1 MTHTLG
7 KMAMPNIGRTI
18 PLVISQPAIIPQRP
32 SVAPIERSIPAVIM
46 TKVIPNAR
54 KALIAMCLIIIT
66 MLPADKNPGTV
77 IVKKPTIRNSAIK
90 VRSFNNNSR
99 IFSRE
104 REAPPRGAS
113 ATDCVIFILEP
124 LSAC

>member
-1 MTHTLG
+1 
-7 KMAMPNIGRTI
+7 
-18 PLVISQPAIIPQRP
+18 
-32 SVAPIERSIPAVIM
+32 
-46 TKVIPNAR
+46 
-54 KALIAMCLIIIT
+54 MCLIIIT